1 MSSLTTNS
9 KFFTTSMVKRMAPVF
24 MRGSVLYL
32 PPNRIPRMHNFSA
45 IGGSASG
52 GEFKTLND
60 FDFIEPLN
68 L

>member
-1 MSSLTTNS
+1 
-9 KFFTTSMVKRMAPVF
+9 MAPVF